1 MSTLQSVN
9 ARTGETHGQPLATST
24 PEQIDAARALD
35 AQGASGDERYIF
47 PLYFPNEDRNTFT
60 TPKH

>member
-24 PEQIDAARALD
+24 PEQIDAAVQA
-35 AQGASGDERYIF
+35 AHAAAAPWGASNGAQRAA
-47 PLYFPNEDRNTFT
+47 L
-60 TPKH
+60 